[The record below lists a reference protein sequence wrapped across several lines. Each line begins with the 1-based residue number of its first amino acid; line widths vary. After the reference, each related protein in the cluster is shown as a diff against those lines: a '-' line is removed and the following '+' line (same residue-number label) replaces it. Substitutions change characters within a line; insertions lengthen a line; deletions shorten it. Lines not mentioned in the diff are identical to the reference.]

1 LIHPLGPLVLL
12 LASLLTIERQG
23 DVHHAVLQRLDAEY
37 PASPLV
43 LYRDILRAECITGC
57 REPWAGIIERDRLDT
72 YLREGFVTQH
82 CAYMQGLCLDDEGRQ
97 VRVPDAGYVML
108 TSLRF
113 LSEREGLEVWAT
125 VVFSTGERSAIRH
138 YWRFEFVR
146 PDGQEWILT
155 TVELRGFAYIDS

>member
-1 LIHPLGPLVLL
+1 LIHPVGPLVLL
-12 LASLLTIERQG
+12 LASLLTVERQG

-43 LYRDILRAECITGC
+43 LYRDILRPECVTGC
-57 REPWAGIIERDRLDT
+57 REPWAGDFERRWLDAVV
-72 YLREGFVTQH
+72 REGSVAQH
-82 CAYMQGLCLDDEGRQ
+82 CTYAQGLCLDDAGSQ

-108 TSLRF
+108 TSPRL

-125 VVFSTGERSAIRH
+125 VVFSTGERSGIRH

-146 PDGQEWILT
+146 SDGQEWILT
-155 TVELRGFAYIDS
+155 TVELRGLAYID